1 MIKLNGTTVDFQ
13 IFPNGESFAD
23 MPIERFSIVNGKCP
37 EIFLK
42 FENDKDL
49 FYLSCVRDYVDN
61 YWPDRPCKL
70 IMPYIPYSRMDRQ
83 EENRL
88 FTLKTFAKMINSMN
102 FSSVEVWEPHSEV
115 SVALIDRVKVKNTSS
130 QIALY
135 AIRDILDLAGCAW
148 FNPRYGCCD
157 KEPYDFCLEGLFRRA
172 EEAGIYLVYPD
183 AGAEKRYR
191 KQIKYSKILTC
202 SKERDFNTGKIKS
215 IEVHGIENA
224 QDCKIAVIVDDLSSK
239 GGTFVGAAQVLCNKL
254 SNIERVVL
262 CVTHCENT
270 IYDGDVLKGTEID
283 KVYTTKS
290 ILTVPRYD
298 EVTNFDKNK
307 LVITDL
313 REFD

>member
-13 IFPNGESFAD
+13 TFPNGESFAD
-23 MPIERFSIVNGKCP
+23 MPIERFNIVNGECP

-49 FYLSCVRDYVDN
+49 FYLSCVRDYVDIN
-61 YWPDRPCKL
+61 WPDRPCKL

-135 AIRDILDLAGCAW
+135 AIRDILDLTGCAW
-148 FNPRYGCCD
+148 FNPNYGYCD

-202 SKERDFNTGKIKS
+202 SKERDFNTGNIKS
-215 IEVHGIENA
+215 IEVHGAENA
-224 QDCKIAVIVDDLSSK
+224 QDCKIAVIIDDLSSR
-239 GGTFVGAAQVLCNKL
+239 GGTFVGAATALRNNL
-254 SNIERVVL
+254 PNIEQIIL

-270 IYDGDVLKGTEID
+270 IYDGEVLKGTEIN
-283 KVYTTKS
+283 KVYTTNS

-307 LVITDL
+307 LVIADL
-313 REFD
+313 REFT